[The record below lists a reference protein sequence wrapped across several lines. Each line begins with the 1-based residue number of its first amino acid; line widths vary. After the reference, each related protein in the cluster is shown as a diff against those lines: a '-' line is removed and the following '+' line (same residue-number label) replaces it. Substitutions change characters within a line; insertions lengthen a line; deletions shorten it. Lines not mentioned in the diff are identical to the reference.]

1 MLVKYLH
8 CFKMKGL
15 KGFEK
20 MKKYELQKNYY
31 SNPYTV
37 KTKQKNYIGMKLRQN
52 TPCFHP
58 Q

>member
-1 MLVKYLH
+1 MR
-8 CFKMKGL
+8 GL

-58 Q
+58 QLIKNSTR